1 MDRGQPRQISN
12 RPPRGTHHSPL
23 LTFSPLPASI
33 STISCSV
40 WKDYGDLMQQSVSW
54 RGGSDAKFNQK
65 CVFIVHVE
73 REYLD
78 SSNTNGQSVK
88 KIT

>member
-1 MDRGQPRQISN
+1 
-12 RPPRGTHHSPL
+12 
-23 LTFSPLPASI
+23 
-33 STISCSV
+33 
-40 WKDYGDLMQQSVSW
+40 MQQSVSW